1 MSKRDPKILVED
13 MLLAIEKIRRFTAGI
28 DHEMFLADEKTI
40 DAVARNIG
48 IIGEA
53 VRQLPDDFKNDHDM
67 IPWSQIGGMRNR
79 IIHEYFGL
87 DLEIL
92 WQVIQHDLPDLE
104 VSIRAL

>member
-48 IIGEA
+48 SSVGSSA
-53 VRQLPDDFKNDHDM
+53 R
-67 IPWSQIGGMRNR
+67 
-79 IIHEYFGL
+79 
-87 DLEIL
+87 
-92 WQVIQHDLPDLE
+92 
-104 VSIRAL
+104 